1 MGKLNRRINAKLGKE
16 KKILTHKTGLSN
28 SLLSKKTS
36 LTELTADSV
45 AVVKNFKAAQKPEEN
60 VPAAT
65 VADFSKFV
73 SNQQTKKCIKKKFQ
87 TENKSKISK
96 KEKMQIRRSLLTNK
110 LAGEA
115 AAKHEKKAKKVRE
128 KTVIVK
134 DIKPLLDDLLDIEEE
149 IIKKVIYIQEK
160 QCSWCDLI
168 ALELCP

>member
-45 AVVKNFKAAQKPEEN
+45 AVVKNFKAAQKPEEK
-60 VPAAT
+60 VPATT

-73 SNQQTKKCIKKKFQ
+73 SNQQTKKFIKKKFQ

-115 AAKHEKKAKKVRE
+115 AAKQEKKEKKDRE

-134 DIKPLLDDLLDIEEE
+134 DIKPLLDELLDMEEE
-149 IIKKVIYIQEK
+149 IINKVILYFQPK
-160 QCSWCDLI
+160 NY
-168 ALELCP
+168 LCVQILCT

>member
-1 MGKLNRRINAKLGKE
+1 
-16 KKILTHKTGLSN
+16 
-28 SLLSKKTS
+28 
-36 LTELTADSV
+36 
-45 AVVKNFKAAQKPEEN
+45 
-60 VPAAT
+60 
-65 VADFSKFV
+65 
-73 SNQQTKKCIKKKFQ
+73 
-87 TENKSKISK
+87 
-96 KEKMQIRRSLLTNK
+96 MQIRRSLLTNK

-168 ALELCP
+168 AFELCS